1 MGESKYP
8 RDGLHSLSALGPS
21 ACPSL
26 SLSPACR
33 QCLLATCL
41 KSLLSS
47 LIGRNMEGVIT
58 RPEEESKSKD
68 RRRRTS
74 NEKVLIFCRVWHGE
88 AQTLTSQEVALV
100 LPVTSEVLLHRKS
113 YYYEGL
119 GSNGTNHLI
128 ACGVV
133 WVAHR
138 LLIRATCDTW
148 ASACACCMFSSQSR
162 ILYSSKGFILGN
174 KLVLS
179 FGKDTVN
186 WSKVTVKSI
195 IMFK

>member
-1 MGESKYP
+1 
-8 RDGLHSLSALGPS
+8 
-21 ACPSL
+21 
-26 SLSPACR
+26 
-33 QCLLATCL
+33 
-41 KSLLSS
+41 
-47 LIGRNMEGVIT
+47 MEGVIT

-74 NEKVLIFCRVWHGE
+74 NEKVLIFCRVWHGG

-119 GSNGTNHLI
+119 GSNGTNHRI

-148 ASACACCMFSSQSR
+148 ASACACCMFSSQSC
-162 ILYSSKGFILGN
+162 ILYSSKGFIFVCSFSYNTCIIFQGLWGSVTDMWDEHH
-174 KLVLS
+174 KLLFTKISPSNVHLWKWSTNHS
-179 FGKDTVN
+179 F
-186 WSKVTVKSI
+186 
-195 IMFK
+195 